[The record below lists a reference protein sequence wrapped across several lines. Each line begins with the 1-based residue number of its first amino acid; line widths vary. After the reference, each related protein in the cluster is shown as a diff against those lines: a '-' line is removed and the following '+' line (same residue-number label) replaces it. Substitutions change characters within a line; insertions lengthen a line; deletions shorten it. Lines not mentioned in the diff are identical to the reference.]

1 MKSRKD
7 FRTAGMSLPAA
18 SGISCRRTRAR
29 RGSSRRSSTPRDSRR
44 CRNPASTF
52 WSTRSVRRPGPIAW
66 RRSHDRARAAGQGV
80 RQAPRRACGA
90 RRDVRRAERRDHRS
104 ARSQRRRQDDA
115 VANDRDA
122 RRPGRRPGAGRR
134 PRRCRRPLRGARAHR
149 CAVGCARPLLTP
161 DRARER
167 PLLRRAARPFR
178 CAARRAHRRAVRDAR
193 PLSDRRSAR
202 RGVFARGADEGRDRA
217 RARPRP
223 RHDPARRTDERPR
236 HHERADAAHRVAGV
250 ARAGQVPAL
259 LVARDAGSG
268 GAVRPHRHAVAGARR
283 RGRHRV
289 RADRPRRNERPRG
302 CVRRAARV
310 RRGPRGMTTSFGA
323 ALARTIAILRKELL
337 DTLRDRRTGTVTLL
351 SAILA
356 GPIFLLLIF
365 NLMAIQAEHAR
376 EMTLPVIGAEY
387 APAVVAFLQRQQVS
401 VTKAPADYDTQIRR
415 GDLDVVLVIDASF
428 GKDVEQ
434 GKPGTVQLV
443 FDRSRDR
450 ARPSID
456 QAESLLRGYNRLWG
470 DQRLM
475 LRGVTTSV
483 ANPLLIE
490 TADLATPQQSG
501 ALVLFLVA
509 YYGLF
514 ASVMGGM

>member
-1 MKSRKD
+1 
-7 FRTAGMSLPAA
+7 
-18 SGISCRRTRAR
+18 
-29 RGSSRRSSTPRDSRR
+29 
-44 CRNPASTF
+44 
-52 WSTRSVRRPGPIAW
+52 
-66 RRSHDRARAAGQGV
+66 
-80 RQAPRRACGA
+80 
-90 RRDVRRAERRDHRS
+90 
-104 ARSQRRRQDDA
+104 
-115 VANDRDA
+115 
-122 RRPGRRPGAGRR
+122 
-134 PRRCRRPLRGARAHR
+134 
-149 CAVGCARPLLTP
+149 
-161 DRARER
+161 
-167 PLLRRAARPFR
+167 
-178 CAARRAHRRAVRDAR
+178 
-193 PLSDRRSAR
+193 
-202 RGVFARGADEGRDRA
+202 
-217 RARPRP
+217 
-223 RHDPARRTDERPR
+223 
-236 HHERADAAHRVAGV
+236 
-250 ARAGQVPAL
+250 
-259 LVARDAGSG
+259 
-268 GAVRPHRHAVAGARR
+268 
-283 RGRHRV
+283 
-289 RADRPRRNERPRG
+289 
-302 CVRRAARV
+302 
-310 RRGPRGMTTSFGA
+310 MTTSFGA

-365 NLMAIQAEHAR
+365 NLMASQAEHAR
-376 EMTLPVIGAEY
+376 EMTLPVMGAEY

-401 VTKAPADYDTQIRR
+401 VTKAPADYDAQIRR

-514 ASVMGGM
+514 ASVMGGMAVALDTTAGERERQSLEPLLMTPARPAEIVFGKWLAVCAFDALVVTLTLTGFYLTLAFAPLPPVGVPFLFGAREFGRFLLVLVPMMLMLPAILLYVGSRARAYKEAQANVSVLLFVVSLIPLVQLFMQRKEPGWLMLVPVSAQYSLLNTSLRGEAPALAQLALSWLAPAALIVIALVAVARRLSRESILSGK

>member
-1 MKSRKD
+1 
-7 FRTAGMSLPAA
+7 
-18 SGISCRRTRAR
+18 
-29 RGSSRRSSTPRDSRR
+29 
-44 CRNPASTF
+44 
-52 WSTRSVRRPGPIAW
+52 
-66 RRSHDRARAAGQGV
+66 
-80 RQAPRRACGA
+80 
-90 RRDVRRAERRDHRS
+90 
-104 ARSQRRRQDDA
+104 
-115 VANDRDA
+115 
-122 RRPGRRPGAGRR
+122 
-134 PRRCRRPLRGARAHR
+134 
-149 CAVGCARPLLTP
+149 
-161 DRARER
+161 
-167 PLLRRAARPFR
+167 
-178 CAARRAHRRAVRDAR
+178 
-193 PLSDRRSAR
+193 
-202 RGVFARGADEGRDRA
+202 
-217 RARPRP
+217 
-223 RHDPARRTDERPR
+223 
-236 HHERADAAHRVAGV
+236 
-250 ARAGQVPAL
+250 
-259 LVARDAGSG
+259 
-268 GAVRPHRHAVAGARR
+268 
-283 RGRHRV
+283 
-289 RADRPRRNERPRG
+289 
-302 CVRRAARV
+302 
-310 RRGPRGMTTSFGA
+310 MTTSLGA

-365 NLMAIQAEHAR
+365 NLMASQAEHAR

-401 VTKAPADYDTQIRR
+401 VTKAPADYDAQIRR

-514 ASVMGGM
+514 ASVMGGMAVALDTTAGERERQSLEPLLMTPARPAEIVIGKWLAVCAFDALVVTLTLTGFYLTLAFAPLPPVGVPFLFGSREFGRFLLVLVPMMLMLPAILLYVGSRARAYKEAQANVSVLLFVVSLIPLVQLFMQRKEPGWLMLVPVSAQYSLLNTSLRGEAPALAPLALSWLAPAALIVIALVAVARRLSRESILSGK

>member
-1 MKSRKD
+1 
-7 FRTAGMSLPAA
+7 
-18 SGISCRRTRAR
+18 
-29 RGSSRRSSTPRDSRR
+29 
-44 CRNPASTF
+44 
-52 WSTRSVRRPGPIAW
+52 
-66 RRSHDRARAAGQGV
+66 
-80 RQAPRRACGA
+80 
-90 RRDVRRAERRDHRS
+90 
-104 ARSQRRRQDDA
+104 
-115 VANDRDA
+115 
-122 RRPGRRPGAGRR
+122 
-134 PRRCRRPLRGARAHR
+134 
-149 CAVGCARPLLTP
+149 
-161 DRARER
+161 
-167 PLLRRAARPFR
+167 
-178 CAARRAHRRAVRDAR
+178 
-193 PLSDRRSAR
+193 
-202 RGVFARGADEGRDRA
+202 
-217 RARPRP
+217 
-223 RHDPARRTDERPR
+223 
-236 HHERADAAHRVAGV
+236 
-250 ARAGQVPAL
+250 
-259 LVARDAGSG
+259 
-268 GAVRPHRHAVAGARR
+268 
-283 RGRHRV
+283 
-289 RADRPRRNERPRG
+289 
-302 CVRRAARV
+302 
-310 RRGPRGMTTSFGA
+310 MTTSLGA

-337 DTLRDRRTGTVTLL
+337 DTLRDRRTGTITLL

-365 NLMAIQAEHAR
+365 NLMASQAEHAR

-401 VTKAPADYDTQIRR
+401 VTKAPADYDAQIRR

-514 ASVMGGM
+514 ASVMGGMAVALDTTAGERERQSLEPLLMTPARPAEIVIGKWLAVCAFDALVVTLTLTGFYLTLAFAPLPPVGVPFLFGSREFGRFLLVLVPMMLMLPAILLYVGSRARAYKEAQANVSVLLFVVSLIPLVQLFMQRKEPGWLMLVPVSAQYSLLNTSLRGEAPALAPLALSWLAPAALIVIALVAVARRLSRESILSGK